1 MISKVRERRDYLYKS
16 QQGVA
21 EKCGLHYTTLSR
33 IEREQRVPSLKT
45 ALKLAKAMRTKVEQ
59 LWELEPEDWV

>member
-1 MISKVRERRDYLYKS
+1 MKSKVRERRDYLYKS

-33 IEREQRVPSLKT
+33 IERKQREPSLRT
-45 ALKLAKAMRTKVEQ
+45 ALKIAKGLRTKVEQ
-59 LWELEPEDWV
+59 LWELEPEDWA

>member
-1 MISKVRERRDYLYKS
+1 MKNRIKERRDYLYKS

-33 IEREQRVPSLKT
+33 IERERREPSLKT
-45 ALKLAKAMRTKVEQ
+45 ALKIAKAMRTKVEQ
-59 LWELEPEDWV
+59 LWELEPEDWA